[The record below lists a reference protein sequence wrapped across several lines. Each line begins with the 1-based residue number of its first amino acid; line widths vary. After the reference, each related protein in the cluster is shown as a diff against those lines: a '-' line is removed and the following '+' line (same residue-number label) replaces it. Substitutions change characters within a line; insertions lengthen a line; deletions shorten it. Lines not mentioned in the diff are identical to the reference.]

1 MYPEDRRYS
10 EEHEWLQVEGDLHV
24 LGITQFA
31 QEELGDVVF
40 VELPETGTTVEAG
53 GEIGS
58 IESVKA
64 VAELFSPVDGE
75 IVEINDEIE
84 DSPELVNEDP
94 HGKGWLVKIRVADAA
109 AVDELMDAAAY
120 TEFTSG
126 SD

>member
-40 VELPETGTTVEAG
+40 VELPEVGASVEAG

-75 IVEINDEIE
+75 IVEINDEI
-84 DSPELVNEDP
+84 DDAPELVNEDP
-94 HGKGWLVKIRVADAA
+94 HGKGWLVKIRVEDAS
-109 AVDELMDAAAY
+109 AVDELMDASAY